1 MHKYLSSS
9 DNNYRILIQ
18 DVWSLEDS
26 LNIVVRNVISHTV
39 LHNIKENWS
48 SIILNELLYSLL
60 LSNIDISKCKFY
72 LTI

>member
-9 DNNYRILIQ
+9 DNNYRVLIQ

-39 LHNIKENWS
+39 LHNIKEN
-48 SIILNELLYSLL
+48 
-60 LSNIDISKCKFY
+60 
-72 LTI
+72 

>member
-1 MHKYLSSS
+1 MHKYLWSS
-9 DNNYRILIQ
+9 DNNYRVLIE
-18 DVWSLEDS
+18 DVWSLGD
-26 LNIVVRNVISHTV
+26 LISHTV

-60 LSNIDISKCKFY
+60 LSNIDILKCKFY